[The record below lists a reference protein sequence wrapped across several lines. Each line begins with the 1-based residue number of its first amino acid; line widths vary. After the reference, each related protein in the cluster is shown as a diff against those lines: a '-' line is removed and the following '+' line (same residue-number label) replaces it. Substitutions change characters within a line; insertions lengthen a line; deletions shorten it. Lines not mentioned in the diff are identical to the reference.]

1 MHREHSPIGQGVTS
15 YPELVRRTLN
25 ILSEALQPF
34 VQGELRRAYPE
45 RWEQVLEESLGSAR
59 PRDGGKWDAYALLNL
74 IWEQWRPVFRDSL
87 TSHDRNLVS
96 ELRHYR
102 NRWAHQED
110 FSFDDAYR
118 VLDDAR
124 RLLLSVGATDQM
136 TALELE
142 KESLIGSLK
151 DGGRFRT
158 RSSPHPVELLTFVI
172 CGAALGMQVALSFGE
187 RAWPFAVLSAVS
199 FSYILIRRLIRD
211 FGERCP
217 ACGSAPL
224 KDEKEPTVELAPETP
239 DVSGS

>member
-1 MHREHSPIGQGVTS
+1 MTS

-34 VQGELRRAYPE
+34 VQGELRRVYPE
-45 RWEQVLEESLGSAR
+45 RWEQVLEESLGSVR

-74 IWEQWRPVFRDSL
+74 IWEQWRPVFRDTL

-124 RLLLSVGATDQM
+124 RLLLSVGATDQVG
-136 TALELE
+136 ALELE
-142 KESLIGSLK
+142 KESLIGSLR
-151 DGGRFRT
+151 DGEGVRA
-158 RSSPHPVELLTFVI
+158 RSSPHPVELITFVI
-172 CGAALGMQVALSFGE
+172 CGAALGMQVALSFGQ

-199 FSYILIRRLIRD
+199 FSYILIRRLLRD

-217 ACGSAPL
+217 VCGSSPL
-224 KDEKEPTVELAPETP
+224 LKKKDPSVKIAQEASDT
-239 DVSGS
+239 SGA